1 MKISAKSKIKI
12 RRLFT
17 PPTDKTQKNLML
29 AGRGIPSIRQF
40 LHTKRFRRLHRVGY
54 TMLETVDGHLL
65 SIANLRRD
73 GFDHCG

>member
-17 PPTDKTQKNLML
+17 PPTDKTMMNLVL
-29 AGRGIPSIRQF
+29 AGRGIPTIRQF
-40 LHTKRFRRLHRVGY
+40 LHTKRHRRLLRVGY
-54 TMLETVDGHLL
+54 TMLETQCGHLL
-65 SIANLRRD
+65 SIANLQRT